1 MISSSWT
8 SQPCLLRACRVWSLC
23 VNKQRNSF
31 GSLYFDSKKME
42 SPFFELL
49 LGGSTMGTVCFWHC
63 SSLQDGVIVWDLGV
77 RFAAGCVGCCRSWL
91 GYIEFLQL
99 LIHIVLSPD
108 VLCCSFVYLD
118 TLLRSHAFS
127 PKRLELVLKVVVWCF
142 FLPSGLCP
150 FPVSMSCCPGNSWEL

>member
-1 MISSSWT
+1 
-8 SQPCLLRACRVWSLC
+8 
-23 VNKQRNSF
+23 
-31 GSLYFDSKKME
+31 ME

-49 LGGSTMGTVCFWHC
+49 LGGSTTGTVCFWHC
-63 SSLQDGVIVWDLGV
+63 SSLQDGVIVWDLEV
-77 RFAAGCVGCCRSWL
+77 RFAAGWVGCCRSWL

-118 TLLRSHAFS
+118 MLLRSHAFS

-150 FPVSMSCCPGNSWEL
+150 FPVSMSCCPGNSWELWGVRGSCFCWFSSALICTQNKLQILRVKPGISRG